1 MGGYAG
7 EGRFLVITWHHYA
20 MHVAGD
26 DRKRSIS
33 SIGMVTERPRS
44 HAVAATIREKFA
56 LETCWQVIGKPLHH
70 FPTIIRS
77 IIFDRDICLLLQ
89 SSYKIFKDFK
99 ALNILNILKI
109 FNITCIELIKIK
121 CKNIRFK
128 N

>member
-1 MGGYAG
+1 
-7 EGRFLVITWHHYA
+7 

-56 LETCWQVIGKPLHH
+56 LETCWQVTGKPLHH

-77 IIFDRDICLLLQ
+77 IIFDWIFVHTTSLLLQ
-89 SSYKIFKDFK
+89 SLYKTFKDFK
-99 ALNILNILKI
+99 ALNISNIGN
-109 FNITCIELIKIK
+109 F
-121 CKNIRFK
+121 
-128 N
+128 

>member
-1 MGGYAG
+1 
-7 EGRFLVITWHHYA
+7 

-56 LETCWQVIGKPLHH
+56 LETCWRVTGKPLHH

-77 IIFDRDICLLLQ
+77 IIFDRNITSLLLQ
-89 SSYKIFKDFK
+89 SLYKIFKDFK
-99 ALNILNILKI
+99 ALNILDK
-109 FNITCIELIKIK
+109 FLI
-121 CKNIRFK
+121 
-128 N
+128 